1 MVCAVA
7 VGAETKTEWSPTIV
21 LHEQLD
27 GVEIGAI
34 GSARTGPD
42 GVRLADHVTIPA
54 GRAALVRTLAAPG
67 DTTANTTTYLV
78 TDLGVKYALPR
89 VDTEKVIA
97 SLGYGGLRTQ
107 PVPTFLLS
115 LLPIGPTLDPVAA
128 GDLVKPEAP
137 TTPGPTPTPTVGPT
151 ATPTSTVR

>member
-7 VGAETKTEWSPTIV
+7 EGETKADWSPTIV
-21 LHEQLD
+21 LHDQLD
-27 GVEIGAI
+27 GVEIGNI

-54 GRAALVRTLAAPG
+54 GRATLVRTLSAPG
-67 DTTANTTTYLV
+67 DTTVNTTTYLV

-89 VDTEKVIA
+89 VDTEKVVA
-97 SLGYGGLRTQ
+97 SLGYGGLTPQ
-107 PVPTFLLS
+107 PVPTFLLA
-115 LLPIGPTLDPVAA
+115 LLPIGPTLDPKLA
-128 GDLVKPEAP
+128 GELIKPEEAS
-137 TTPGPTPTPTVGPT
+137 TTPGPTATQTPT